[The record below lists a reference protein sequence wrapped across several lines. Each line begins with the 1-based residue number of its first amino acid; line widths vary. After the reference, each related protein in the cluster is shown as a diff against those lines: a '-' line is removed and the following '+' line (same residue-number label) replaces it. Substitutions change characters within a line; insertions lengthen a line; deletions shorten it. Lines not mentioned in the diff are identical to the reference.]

1 MGPVNSSSSGKQCR
15 LNPSAGDL
23 VRYQS
28 KLSRNRQVF
37 SCQLLGGHDVEQ
49 EKTKGTTNGT
59 RKRWQPQRARP
70 GLGTHFYLSLER
82 ANGNEPE
89 LLLRLRQQHPWLV
102 SFCWASQPSLL
113 TDDGV
118 ADTGSTTNRR
128 ARLSTPGKGLI
139 GAPSSASSH
148 CASAAAGASN
158 SSCGAEEAPPPAFGF
173 ASWSSCSGEWS
184 AMKGGLFLNRQDG
197 SLVLQ
202 VRAFGVHSRSV
213 VWEHAAKCRC
223 CALPGRDFW

>member
-1 MGPVNSSSSGKQCR
+1 MGQER
-15 LNPSAGDL
+15 
-23 VRYQS
+23 
-28 KLSRNRQVF
+28 
-37 SCQLLGGHDVEQ
+37 DVSP
-49 EKTKGTTNGT
+49 KG
-59 RKRWQPQRARP
+59 PDP
-70 GLGTHFYLSLER
+70 GWAHIFISPLER

-118 ADTGSTTNRR
+118 ADTGSTTNRW

-158 SSCGAEEAPPPAFGF
+158 STCGAEEAPPPAFRFG
-173 ASWSSCSGEWS
+173 SWSSCSGEWS

-197 SLVLQ
+197 SLVLR
-202 VRAFGVHSRSV
+202 VRAFVVHSRSV
-213 VWEHAAKCRC
+213 VWNHASKCRC